1 MPGRPDYYWNK
12 SKEHGYPA
20 RSVWKL
26 LEMQERFRLLD
37 AGPRV
42 LDLGCSPGSWSLAV
56 LEILANRGT
65 VTGVDL
71 DEPDPKLMSR
81 PGFAFIQGDFTAGTV
96 LAAIAA
102 RGPYDVVLSDAA
114 PSTSGNR
121 TRDTERSLELCRA
134 VMAAGTASLRPGG
147 NLALKIF
154 QGGGERE
161 VLERLKTDFQT
172 ARAFKPKASRSE
184 SMEIYYV
191 ALRRLRQSATLAP

>member
-1 MPGRPDYYWNK
+1 MLGKPDFYWRK
-12 SKEHGYPA
+12 SKEQGYPA

-26 LEMQERFRLLD
+26 QEMQERFRLLD

-56 LEILANRGT
+56 LELRGGSAAL
-65 VTGVDL
+65 TGVDL
-71 DEPDPKLMSR
+71 DEPDAKLRSR
-81 PGFAFIQGDFTAGTV
+81 PGFTFLQGDFTQPAV

-102 RGPYDVVLSDAA
+102 RGPFDVVLSDAA

-121 TRDTERSLELCRA
+121 LRDTARSLELGRA
-134 VMAAGTASLRPGG
+134 VLDAASRCLRPGG

-161 VLERLKTDFQT
+161 LLESLRAGFET

-184 SMEIYYV
+184 SMELYFV
-191 ALRRLRQSATLAP
+191 ALHRLPVSATLEA